1 MPKYKTL
8 LEMKITSPLEIAR
21 YSVQTVDKTD
31 VLRVVYKRK
40 KGSLLPETKHFRF
53 DRIKKTS
60 MEDSGTR
67 KVDIR
72 WEVSP
77 FLQRAVSELDQILS
91 EKISQEERREIIM
104 DELKRLEQDAH
115 MRIVY
120 IRGLIE
126 EL

>member
-21 YSVQTVDKTD
+21 YSVQTVDHTD

-40 KGSLLPETKHFRF
+40 KGSFLPESKHFRF

-91 EKISQEERREIIM
+91 EKISQEKRREIIM